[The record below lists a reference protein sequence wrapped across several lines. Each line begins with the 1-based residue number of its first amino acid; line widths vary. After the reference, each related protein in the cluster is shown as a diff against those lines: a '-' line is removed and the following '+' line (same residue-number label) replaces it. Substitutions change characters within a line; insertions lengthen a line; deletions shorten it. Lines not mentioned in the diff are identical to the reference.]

1 MHEMFDS
8 IAGSETGAI
17 IATTLNVKNKSDTAN
32 IQENA
37 FFANTFL
44 EFMDG
49 PGNDL
54 YSDRKIPSYGQV
66 LIVSLVAF
74 AFGVPIYLFT
84 EACFPEKL
92 FEMRRTLLREYINHC
107 KEATKLKIKVDD
119 EDLSAHNQKKYQIEQ
134 EIE

>member
-1 MHEMFDS
+1 MFDN

-17 IATTLNVKNKSDTAN
+17 IATTLNVKNKTDTAG

-44 EFMDG
+44 EFMEG
-49 PGNDL
+49 PGDDL
-54 YSDRKIPSYGQV
+54 YSDRKIPPYGQV
-66 LIVSLVAF
+66 LIISLVAF

-92 FEMRRTLLREYINHC
+92 FEMRRSLLREYLNHC
-107 KEATKLKIKVDD
+107 KDATKLKIKIDD
-119 EDLSAHNQKKYQIEQ
+119 EDLSGYIQKKK